1 MSDTSVAQ
9 IFVNFSKRKITVM
22 DEEGYEKEV
31 QWKWDKEGSE
41 GFAETVDNIQSA
53 VDSDL
58 ITYCFAVK

>member
-1 MSDTSVAQ
+1 MTNAVAQ

-31 QWKWDKEGSE
+31 QWKWDQEGSE
-41 GFAETVDNIQSA
+41 GFAETVDAIQGA
-53 VDSDL
+53 VESDL